1 MTDFL
6 NSLKSDLLERRML
19 PLVVGLAVAVVAAVG
34 YAVLG
39 GSSAPAPLKP
49 VPLATHATG
58 IVVSQA
64 PANPDQPVAE
74 TTNGTAVQRKG
85 NARNPFAPIAVAAVK
100 VSTSSTS
107 KTSSSSSSS
116 SSTSSTSAPSGS
128 SKGESVGSTPTK
140 PQRTKIIVHFH
151 VTAQFGVVP
160 AAPAP
165 GTPALPSQ
173 LKSYENLGVDQPLP
187 NKDNPQLVYLGVLL
201 PAGKSAVFALSGEA
215 ILHGNATCLPSA
227 TQCRAIALQPKQSE
241 LLETFDANNN
251 PVTYEVKLVSITKT
265 VTTASAAKAAHAALN
280 KPAKAQL
287 EQLRQAGIT
296 VLRGLKS
303 SPGSGTLVFVR
314 HRARSARA
322 HAALVRRLSKG

>member
-6 NSLKSDLLERRML
+6 NSLKSDLLDRRML
-19 PLVVGLAVAVVAAVG
+19 PLVVVLAVAVVAALG

-39 GSSAPAPLKP
+39 GSSAPAPLNP
-49 VPLATHATG
+49 VQLPTHATG
-58 IVVSQA
+58 IVVTQA
-64 PANPDQPVAE
+64 PANADQPVAE

-107 KTSSSSSSS
+107 KTSSSSSPSP
-116 SSTSSTSAPSGS
+116 STTAPSGS

-160 AAPAP
+160 PAPAP

-173 LKSYENLGVDQPLP
+173 LKSYENLAIDQPLP
-187 NKDNPQLVYLGVLL
+187 SKANPQLVYLGVLL
-201 PAGKSAVFALSGEA
+201 PAGKAAVFALSGEA

-241 LLETFDANNN
+241 LLETFDASNN
-251 PVTYEVKLVSITKT
+251 PVNYEVKLVSITKT

-280 KPAKAQL
+280 KPSKAQL
-287 EQLRQAGIT
+287 ELLRQAGVT
-296 VLRGLKS
+296 VLPGLKS
-303 SPGSGTLVFVR
+303 SPGSGTLVFLR
-314 HRARSARA
+314 PRARSAHA
-322 HAALVRRLSKG
+322 HAALARRVPKG

>member
-1 MTDFL
+1 MSDFL
-6 NSLKSDLLERRML
+6 NSLKADLLDRRML
-19 PLVVGLAVAVVAAVG
+19 PLLVVLGVAVLAALS

-39 GSSAPAPLKP
+39 GSSSTAPLP
-49 VPLATHATG
+49 VGPSPSHAAG
-58 IVVSQA
+58 IVVTEA
-64 PANPDQPVAE
+64 PANPNQAVSE
-74 TTNGTAVQRKG
+74 TTNGLTVQRKG

-116 SSTSSTSAPSGS
+116 PSTTAPSSS
-128 SKGESVGSTPTK
+128 SKGESVGSTPAK
-140 PQRTKIIVHFH
+140 PRRTKIITRFH

-160 AAPAP
+160 PAPAP

-173 LKSYENLGVDQPLP
+173 LKSYENLAIDQPLP

-280 KPAKAQL
+280 KPSKAQL
-287 EQLRQAGIT
+287 GLLRKAGIT
-296 VLRGLKS
+296 VLPGLKS
-303 SPGSGTLVFVR
+303 SPGSGTLVFIR
-314 HRARSARA
+314 PRARRAHA
-322 HAALVRRLSKG
+322 HAALERRVPKG

>member
-6 NSLKSDLLERRML
+6 NSLKSDLLDRRML
-19 PLVVGLAVAVVAAVG
+19 PLLVGLAVAVVAALG

-39 GSSAPAPLKP
+39 GSSAPARLKP
-49 VPLATHATG
+49 VPLTAHATG

-64 PANPDQPVAE
+64 PANSDQPVAE

-85 NARNPFAPIAVAAVK
+85 NARNPFAPIAVASVK

-116 SSTSSTSAPSGS
+116 SSPSTTAPSGS
-128 SKGESVGSTPTK
+128 SKGESVGSSPTK
-140 PQRTKIIVHFH
+140 PRRTKIITHFH

-160 AAPAP
+160 PAPAP

-173 LKSYENLGVDQPLP
+173 LKSYDNLAVDQPLP
-187 NKDNPQLVYLGVLL
+187 SKDNPQLVYLGVLL
-201 PAGKSAVFALSGEA
+201 PAGKAAVFALSGEA

-241 LLETFDANNN
+241 LLETFDASNN

-280 KPAKAQL
+280 KPSKAQL
-287 EQLRQAGIT
+287 ELLRQAGIT
-296 VLRGLKS
+296 VLPGLKS
-303 SPGSGTLVFVR
+303 SPGSGTLVFIR
-314 HRARSARA
+314 PRARSAHA
-322 HAALVRRLSKG
+322 HAALERRVPKG